1 MPRLTGS
8 HAHVELTVLLNCKLE
23 RPKFSLDLVM
33 HTFRVKLDTCPN
45 CQDVEGMVT
54 DLKAIGCREGLALS
68 HFFLLGKQV
77 FARSLVGV

>member
-8 HAHVELTVLLNCKLE
+8 HAHVELTVLSHCKLE

-33 HTFRVKLDTCPN
+33 HTFIVKLDTCPE

-54 DLKAIGCREGLALS
+54 DLKAIRLQRRIGAS
-68 HFFLLGKQV
+68 HSLLLGKRV
-77 FARSLVGV
+77 LD